1 MIYKFRMISSDERAF
16 MRDYEIDSEALFIDL
31 HRLIQ
36 SDLQFDS
43 TQLASFF
50 VTDDHWNKG
59 LELTLLDMGAAH
71 AKPMD
76 AVKLSDLLKCRT
88 DRLLYVYDI
97 FADQYLFIELIDL
110 HDPQPGF
117 EYPRIAATVGEAP
130 EQIGLD
136 DDEEEDEDMED
147 FDDEDFDDE
156 DGFGEFGEFG
166 IDEDYM

>member
-36 SDLQFDS
+36 RDLQFDEG
-43 TQLASFF
+43 QLASFF

-76 AVKLSDLLKCRT
+76 ALKLSDLLKSRT

-97 FADQYLFIELIDL
+97 FADQHLFIELIDL
-110 HDPQPGF
+110 HEPQPGL
-117 EYPRIAATVGEAP
+117 EYPRIAASVGDAP
-130 EQIGLD
+130 EQLDIDAD
-136 DDEEEDEDMED
+136 DDEDDDWED
-147 FDDEDFDDE
+147 FDDEDFDDDE
-156 DGFGEFGEFG
+156 GFGEFGEFG
-166 IDEDYM
+166 IDDDYL

>member
-36 SDLQFDS
+36 RDLQFDE

-59 LELTLLDMGAAH
+59 LELTLFDMGATH
-71 AKPMD
+71 AKPMET
-76 AVKLSDLLKCRT
+76 VKLSDLVKCRT

-110 HDPQPGF
+110 HEPQPGVD
-117 EYPRIAATVGEAP
+117 YPRIAASVGEAP
-130 EQIGLD
+130 EQNAID
-136 DDEEEDEDMED
+136 VDDYNNDDDVMQYFDDEE
-147 FDDEDFDDE
+147 FDGDD
-156 DGFGEFGEFG
+156 EFGEFG
-166 IDEDYM
+166 IDDDYL